1 MVARKVKPV
10 TSAAVVIVTHASP
23 PGVLERA
30 VDSVLRCSPEHS
42 ILVVDNGGT
51 ASRRLAEHGS
61 PMTTRVHVVATSNR
75 GFGAAANVGIRRA
88 ISDGADAIALLNDD
102 VEVQSGWLEPL
113 LAEFSDD
120 GVGAV
125 QPLLVDADGT
135 TINSAGVEIDRFG
148 AGTDR
153 RRGRSVD
160 DECRQP
166 TDLDV
171 FTGGAVVLRADFVE
185 AVGGFDERFFLY
197 YEDVELARRGTTA
210 GWRYRLVPSSRVIH
224 LGSATTGALGD
235 DMARLRERNRIWWV
249 AMHGTWRDLGAA
261 VGLAARRVRHRPR
274 RAHALGLLSGV
285 GGAVSRRIARSIRR
299 G

>member
-1 MVARKVKPV
+1 M
-10 TSAAVVIVTHASP
+10 VIVTHASP

-30 VDSVLRCSPEHS
+30 LDSVLRCSPKHP
-42 ILVVDNGGT
+42 IVVVDNGGS
-51 ASRRLAEHGS
+51 ASRRLVEHGS
-61 PMTTRVHVVATSNR
+61 SLDTRLQVIATDNR

-88 ISDGADAIALLNDD
+88 IADGADVIALLNDD
-102 VEVQSGWLEPL
+102 VEVQPGWLEPL
-113 LAEFSDD
+113 LAEFTDD

-148 AGTDR
+148 AGSDR
-153 RRGRSVD
+153 LRGRPID
-160 DECRQP
+160 DGCPQP
-166 TDLDV
+166 TDVDV
-171 FTGGAVVLRADFVE
+171 FTGGAVVFRADFVE

-197 YEDVELARRGTTA
+197 YEDVELARRGTAA

-274 RAHALGLLSGV
+274 RAHVLGLVSGV
-285 GGAVSRRIARSIRR
+285 AGALPRRIGRSIGRS
-299 G
+299 